1 MVEADL
7 IAIVARNIRRLRQ
20 AKGWSQERLASE
32 CDLHRTYVGAIERCE
47 RNITLETLHRL
58 ADGLGCTAGFLI
70 SEMGESA

>member
-1 MVEADL
+1 MVEAGL

-47 RNITLETLHRL
+47 RNITLETLQRL
-58 ADGLGCTAGFLI
+58 AEGLGCTAGFLI
-70 SEMGESA
+70 SEVGESA